1 MSVRPLSSDSRLRS
15 PMLDTWTEICRLDEL
30 PAGGRKLVT
39 LNGIEIALFN
49 IDGTIYAI
57 KNRCPHRS
65 GPLIRG
71 FIDPT
76 GDMKC
81 PGIKCPMHGW
91 RFDLRDGSS
100 ERPAT
105 AAVYSVKIEN
115 DGVYL
120 CPP

>member
-1 MSVRPLSSDSRLRS
+1 MPETWFEACQLR
-15 PMLDTWTEICRLDEL
+15 EL
-30 PAGGRKLVT
+30 PAGGRKLVK

-49 IDGTIYAI
+49 IGGTIYAI

-71 FIDPT
+71 FIDPA
-76 GDMKC
+76 G
-81 PGIKCPMHGW
+81 GIKCPMHGW

-105 AAVYSVKIEN
+105 ATVYRVRAEN
-115 DGVYL
+115 GIVFL
-120 CPP
+120 CMP

>member
-1 MSVRPLSSDSRLRS
+1 MP
-15 PMLDTWTEICRLDEL
+15 DTWTAICRLDEL
-30 PAGGRKLVT
+30 SPSGRKLVK

-76 GDMKC
+76 G
-81 PGIKCPMHGW
+81 GIKCPMHGW

-100 ERPAT
+100 ERPAK
-105 AAVYSVKIEN
+105 AIVYPVKIDN
-115 DGVYL
+115 CMIFL
-120 CPP
+120 CLP